1 MASISLFS
9 DAPPVLMIH
18 VTAALSALALTPMVL
33 WRQRRGRLHK
43 VCGYFWVTFMAVTAL
58 SAFGI
63 SNISG
68 TGWFSPLHALAV
80 LTLWS
85 LWYAIRAIRRG
96 DVEAH
101 RKALRNLAT
110 GGLGVPMVLIFLPGR
125 RFSNTFFADTPWL
138 GLMLAAAVFTA
149 IAMWRFR
156 RSGQQSGQRADQ
168 RSDRGQATTQ

>member
-1 MASISLFS
+1 
-9 DAPPVLMIH
+9 MIH
-18 VTAALSALALTPMVL
+18 ITAALSALALTPAVL
-33 WRQRRGRLHK
+33 WRQRRDRLHK
-43 VCGYFWVTFMAVTAL
+43 ICGYLWVTLMAATAL

-63 SNISG
+63 SNISS

-138 GLMLAAAVFTA
+138 GLALAAGAGAA
-149 IAMWRFR
+149 ILLWRSR
-156 RSGQQSGQRADQ
+156 RPSQRP
-168 RSDRGQATTQ
+168 DRRQAAAR